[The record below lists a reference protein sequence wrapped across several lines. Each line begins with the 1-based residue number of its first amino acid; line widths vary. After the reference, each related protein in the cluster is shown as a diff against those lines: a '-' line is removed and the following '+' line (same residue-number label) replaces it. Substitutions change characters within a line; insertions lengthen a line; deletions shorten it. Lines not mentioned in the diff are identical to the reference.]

1 MAEEFVQQRLANNK
15 VTIFVKFT
23 CPFCRNALDIL
34 NKFSFKRGAYEIVD
48 IKEFKPENEL
58 RDYFEQIT
66 GGRTV
71 PRIFFGKTSIGGYS
85 DLLEIDNMDALGD
98 ILSSIGVLRTC

>member
-1 MAEEFVQQRLANNK
+1 MAEAFVQERLDNNK

-34 NKFSFKRGAYEIVD
+34 NKYSFRRGAYEIVD
-48 IKEFKPENEL
+48 IKDFKPESEL
-58 RDYFEQIT
+58 RDYFEQLT
-66 GGRTV
+66 GDRTI

-98 ILSSIGVLRTC
+98 ILSSIGALRTD

>member
-1 MAEEFVQQRLANNK
+1 MAEEFVQERLDDNK

-34 NKFSFKRGAYEIVD
+34 NKYSFKRGSYEIVD
-48 IKEFKPENEL
+48 IKEFKPESEL
-58 RDYFEQIT
+58 RDYFEQLT
-66 GGRTV
+66 GDRTV

-98 ILSSIGVLRTC
+98 ILLSIGVLRTN